1 MLKTYAINPYCH
13 IIVMQFIEK
22 LIAIAIAIALN
33 SEYDKLMPTNNIVS
47 DGHFLLLKSCVVS
60 TIVIAVLIV

>member
-1 MLKTYAINPYCH
+1 
-13 IIVMQFIEK
+13 MQFIEK
-22 LIAIAIAIALN
+22 LIAIAIALN

>member
-1 MLKTYAINPYCH
+1 MLKTSAINPYCH

-22 LIAIAIAIALN
+22 LIAIAIALN